1 MNGPDAAWFRRF
13 SHFPRISQDIVV
25 YHFEKHNLLRFSPF
39 HSRNF
44 AAQTRKIDSRT
55 TRTAKEESR
64 MRRTGGLLETGK
76 ILYLPAAQIRPNPGQ
91 PRKIFDPAGLQELAA
106 SIAEY
111 GIVQPLT
118 VRRRDGFY
126 ELVAGERRLR
136 AARMAG

>member
-1 MNGPDAAWFRRF
+1 
-13 SHFPRISQDIVV
+13 
-25 YHFEKHNLLRFSPF
+25 
-39 HSRNF
+39 
-44 AAQTRKIDSRT
+44 
-55 TRTAKEESR
+55 

-136 AARMAG
+136 AARMAGLREVPCILLSVDEAQSGMVALVENLQRRDLDYIEEAEGLARLMRLYGLSQEQAA